1 MKKNNKQKKYQDD
14 SIVIGKNPVIELLK
28 GNREVKE
35 VYISSSRSDLANEI
49 GILAGRR
56 GIRVNIISK
65 EEIDERIGSDNHQ
78 GVFAVAKPYEYSS
91 VQAILE
97 ESRKKGEEPFII
109 ILDGIED
116 PHNFGAIART
126 SECVGADGIIISKSR
141 SCGITPTVY
150 KTSAGAIENIKIARV
165 TNIGRT
171 IDELKESGVWIAA
184 CDMNGE
190 DFFESTNLDGSV
202 AIVIGNEGKGLAE
215 KTKEHVD
222 SLLPI
227 PMDGGFDS
235 LNASVAASIF
245 LYDIKRQRHG
255 KASAL

>member
-56 GIRVNIISK
+56 GIRVNTISK
-65 EEIDERIGSDNHQ
+65 EEIDERIGKDNHQ
-78 GVFAVAKPYEYSS
+78 GVFAVTKPYEYSS

-97 ESRKKGEEPFII
+97 EARIKGEEPFII

-126 SECVGADGIIISKSR
+126 SECVGADGIIISKNR

-190 DFFESTNLDGSV
+190 DFFESNNLDGSV
-202 AIVIGNEGKGLAE
+202 AIVIGNEGRGISRLIKE
-215 KTKEHVD
+215 KCDFTI
-222 SLLPI
+222 SIPI
-227 PMDGGFDS
+227 QGKINS
-235 LNASVAASIF
+235 LNASNAAAIVM
-245 LYDIKRQRHG
+245 YEIRRRRRQDNI
-255 KASAL
+255 